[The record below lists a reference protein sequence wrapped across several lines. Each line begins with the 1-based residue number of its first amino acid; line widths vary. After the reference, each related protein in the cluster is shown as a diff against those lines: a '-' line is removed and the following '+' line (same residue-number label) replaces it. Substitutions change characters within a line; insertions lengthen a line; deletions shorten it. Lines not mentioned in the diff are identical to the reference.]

1 MVYMLAYGVQPLHVL
16 PSIYLSIYLSITN
29 KRNYVGKVQSE
40 DYLGV
45 TQTSDGVNTVRRKL
59 AKLTKHWG

>member
-1 MVYMLAYGVQPLHVL
+1 MVYMLAYGVQPLQVL
-16 PSIYLSIYLSITN
+16 PSITN
-29 KRNYVGKVQSE
+29 KRNYIGKVPSQ

-45 TQTSDGVNTVRRKL
+45 TQTSDGLNTVRRRL